1 MKVCLITY
9 ADYYFRSVLSSFE
22 KSKIDF
28 CRSNNI
34 DFIFESIKVS
44 NEKTSWSKIDLIL
57 KHICMYDA
65 VIICDYDSVVIDTNY
80 NIRPLLEKYKGLS
93 DCVCAELA
101 NGFTLIGCSIWYNT
115 LNSIN
120 VLKRIRQLKI
130 DGDMSFLAE
139 EAVFNEVIKT
149 LPLRIAI
156 NNNVNTIY
164 NLHNYDDPFLLHYAG
179 VGNPFKIKQLEQE
192 RQYNC
197 R

>member
-1 MKVCLITY
+1 MKICLITY

-28 CRSNNI
+28 CASNNI
-34 DFIFESIKVS
+34 DFIFESIKVA
-44 NEKTSWSKIDLIL
+44 NEKTSWAKIDLIL
-57 KHICMYDA
+57 KHIHAYDA
-65 VIICDYDSVVIDTNY
+65 VIICDYDSVIVDTNY
-80 NIRPLLEKYKGLS
+80 NIHLLLEKYKGLS

-101 NGFTLIGCSIWYNT
+101 NGFALIGCSIWYNT
-115 LNSIN
+115 LNSIS
-120 VLKRIRQLKI
+120 VLKRIRHLKI

-139 EAVFNEVIKT
+139 ETVFNEVIKM

-156 NNNVNTIY
+156 NNSVNTIH

-179 VGNPFKIKQLEQE
+179 VSNPFKIKQLEQE

>member
-9 ADYYFRSVLSSFE
+9 ADYYFRSVLASFE

-28 CRSNNI
+28 CKRNNI

-57 KHICMYDA
+57 KHMHVYDA
-65 VIICDYDSVVIDTNY
+65 VIISDYDSLIIDKNY
-80 NIRPLLEKYKGLS
+80 NIHHLLEKHKGLS
-93 DCVCAELA
+93 DCICAELT

-115 LNSIN
+115 PNSRS
-120 VLKRIRQLKI
+120 VLKCISQLKI

-156 NNNVNTIY
+156 NNNVNTIH
-164 NLHNYDDPFLLHYAG
+164 NLHDYDDPFLLHYAS
-179 VGNPFKIKQLEQE
+179 VGNPFRIKQLEQE